1 MADKVNAPWR
11 IKPKDRMQFKY
22 PEILYF
28 LFLLLIPI
36 LVHLFQLRRFKKE
49 HFTNVRFLK
58 ELSIQT
64 RKSSKIKKWLL
75 LIARLFIFTCLIMA
89 FAQPFF
95 KSKDSKNSNN
105 EMYIVLDNSFSMQ
118 AKGQKGELLK
128 RAVEDLLEHA
138 PENLNFSL
146 ITNSDTYWNTDIKS
160 IQKELQNLKYSA
172 SSFAIE
178 SAIRKIKSHKSA
190 LNKDIIV
197 ITDAI
202 GLEPKQLNSID
213 KNYNTIFIIPKAE
226 QKNNIAIDSVF
237 IHQNLD
243 NFYEIGVKL
252 TAYGDENKENSIGL
266 YNHEKLIA
274 KTLVKFDQKEKT
286 LYFTIPKED
295 FHGYASIS
303 DNGLAYD
310 NTLFFSISKAEKT
323 NIISIGSNDKS
334 AFLSKIYVAAEFN
347 YSNTDLQNLDYNILD
362 KQDAIVLN
370 ELESIPQS
378 LQTTLKSFVENGGNL
393 IVIPSNEN
401 ELSNLNTFLNH
412 FGKVQFKSLQNSENL
427 ITKIAFNNPIYRAVF
442 EKQVTNFQYPN
453 TKSNFL
459 LNGSNTSILSYQDQ
473 SPFLTSIQNQLS
485 SVYIFTA
492 EINKNN
498 SNFQNSPLIVPTFY
512 NMAQS
517 AQKTGISALTIGDNN
532 TLIVDALLGKD
543 EILNIKNEFENF
555 IPTQQLLDNKV
566 KITIN
571 NYPQDAGNF
580 GIYKKAALQ
589 KNISFNYKRSE
600 SDLNNLSENLLSDY
614 KVVDNIE
621 SVFNTLQAN
630 RTDNEL
636 WKWFVIFTLLFL
648 VTELFIQKFV
658 K

>member
-1 MADKVNAPWR
+1 
-11 IKPKDRMQFKY
+11 MQFKH

-49 HFTNVRFLK
+49 FFTNVRFLK

-64 RKSSKIKKWLL
+64 RKSSTIKKWLL
-75 LIARLFIFTCLIMA
+75 LITRLFIFTCLILA

-105 EMYIVLDNSFSMQ
+105 EMYIILDNSFSMQ

-146 ITNSDTYWNTDIKS
+146 ITNNETYWNTDIKS

-172 SSFAIE
+172 VPFQIE
-178 SAIRKIKSHKSA
+178 SAMMKIKSNKSA
-190 LNKDIIV
+190 FNKDIIV
-197 ITDAI
+197 ITDAV
-202 GLEPKQLNSID
+202 GLDTKQLNSID
-213 KNYNTIFIIPKAE
+213 KNYNTLFIVPKAE

-237 IHQNLD
+237 IHQTLD

-252 TAYGDENKENSIGL
+252 TAYGEDHKENSIGL
-266 YNHEKLIA
+266 YNNEKLIA
-274 KTLVKFDQKEKT
+274 KSLVKFDDKVKT

-295 FHGYASIS
+295 FHGYVSVN
-303 DNGLAYD
+303 DNGLEYD
-310 NTLFFSISKAEKT
+310 NTLFFSISKPEKT
-323 NIISIGSNDKS
+323 NVISIGNNDKS
-334 AFLSKIYVAAEFN
+334 TFLSKIYTKDEFN
-347 YSNTDLQNLDYNILD
+347 YSNSDLQNLDYNVIE

-370 ELESIPQS
+370 ELANIPQS
-378 LQTTLKSFVENGGNL
+378 LQTTLKSFVEKGGSL
-393 IVIPSNEN
+393 IIIPSNEN
-401 ELSNLNTFLNH
+401 ELPNLNALFNN
-412 FGKVQFKSLQNSENL
+412 FGKIQFKSLQKSEKL
-427 ITKIAFNNPIYRAVF
+427 ITKIAFNNPIYQTVF
-442 EKQVTNFQYPN
+442 ENQVSNFQYPN
-453 TKSNFL
+453 TKSNFV
-459 LNGSNTSILSYQDQ
+459 LNSSNTAILSYEDQ

-485 SVYIFTA
+485 SVYVFSA

-517 AQKTGISALTIGDNN
+517 AQKTGVSALTIGNNN
-532 TLIVDALLGKD
+532 TLIIDALLGKD
-543 EILNIKNEFENF
+543 DILNIKNEFENF
-555 IPTQQLLDNKV
+555 IPTQQLLNNKV
-566 KITIN
+566 KLTCN
-571 NYPQDAGNF
+571 DYPEDAGNF
-580 GIYKKAALQ
+580 GIYKKEELL
-589 KNISFNYKRSE
+589 KNVSFNYKRSE
-600 SDLNNLSENLLSDY
+600 SDLSNISENVLSDY
-614 KVVDNIE
+614 KVEDNIE
-621 SVFNTLQAN
+621 TVFNTLQTN
-630 RTDNEL
+630 RTDNEI
-636 WKWFVIFTLLFL
+636 WKWFVIFTILFL